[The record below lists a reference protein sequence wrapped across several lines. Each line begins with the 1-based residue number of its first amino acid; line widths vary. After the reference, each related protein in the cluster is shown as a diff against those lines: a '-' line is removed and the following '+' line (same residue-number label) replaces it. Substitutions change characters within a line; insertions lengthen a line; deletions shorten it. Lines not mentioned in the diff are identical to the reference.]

1 MQGIVLTMEYPAM
14 NTHPACPCCTD
25 GLRECSHCYGAGTLE
40 VSEDRLDSRGEHRTR
55 DWTVTCS
62 DCRGTGAEPCSVCG
76 ATGIH
81 PLVGALLAVGRE
93 MHARRVLATRLAGY
107 APVNDAQ
114 RAAG

>member
-1 MQGIVLTMEYPAM
+1 MI
-14 NTHPACPCCTD
+14 THPACPCCTE
-25 GLRECSHCYGAGTLE
+25 GLRACSHCYGVGTLE

-55 DWTVTCS
+55 DWLEACA

-93 MHARRVLATRLAGY
+93 MHARRVLARSLGRYTT
-107 APVNDAQ
+107 VDNDAQ